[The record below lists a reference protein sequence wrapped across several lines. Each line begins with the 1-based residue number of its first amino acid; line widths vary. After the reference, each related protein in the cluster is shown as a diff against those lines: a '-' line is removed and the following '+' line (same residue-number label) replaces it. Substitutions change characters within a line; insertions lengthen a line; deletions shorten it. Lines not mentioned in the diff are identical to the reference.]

1 MNCLTQIE
9 HLFQTLDAG
18 VVLPVGIPRAPVVGN
33 PVDEPVD
40 LPGTNER
47 LALSVDFAQACRDLE
62 VARET
67 GCAFWAPVTVGR
79 KDREWDERPRHWTR
93 ALKSLSSASTFSK
106 RTWCWPVFRASG
118 GETEIRDRAI

>member
-79 KDREWDERPRHWTR
+79 KDREWDERLS
-93 ALKSLSSASTFSK
+93 AYLKKNKS
-106 RTWCWPVFRASG
+106 
-118 GETEIRDRAI
+118 